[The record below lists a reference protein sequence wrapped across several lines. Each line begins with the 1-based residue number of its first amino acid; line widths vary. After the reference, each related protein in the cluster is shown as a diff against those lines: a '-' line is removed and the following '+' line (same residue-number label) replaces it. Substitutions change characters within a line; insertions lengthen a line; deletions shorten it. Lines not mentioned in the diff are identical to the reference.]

1 MTEVEVRGLT
11 KEFGR
16 TSAVR
21 DMTFTAPAG
30 KVTAFLGPNGSG
42 KTTTLRMVLGLV
54 RPTAGQA
61 LIGDVRY
68 QRLAHPRRQVG
79 RAAGGDQLPPGPP
92 GP

>member
-1 MTEVEVRGLT
+1 MTQVEVRGMT

-21 DMTFTAPAG
+21 DMSFTAPAG

-54 RPTAGQA
+54 RAAFAVAAVLTT
-61 LIGDVRY
+61 LNRDVT
-68 QRLAHPRRQVG
+68 
-79 RAAGGDQLPPGPP
+79 
-92 GP
+92 